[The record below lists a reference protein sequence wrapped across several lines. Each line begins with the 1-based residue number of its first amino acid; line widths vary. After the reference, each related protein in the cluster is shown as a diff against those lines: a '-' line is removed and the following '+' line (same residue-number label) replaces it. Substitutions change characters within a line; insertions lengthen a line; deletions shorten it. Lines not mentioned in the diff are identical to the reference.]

1 MLDKTEITL
10 LLMLI
15 EERMTKTENTSFEF
29 RTLVDVE
36 QTLNKMLGELDK

>member
-15 EERMTKTENTSFEF
+15 KERMAKTEDSSFEF
-29 RTLVDVE
+29 LTLVDLE
-36 QTLNKMLGELDK
+36 QTLNIMLGELDK